1 MTSQNSLKEAALHY
15 HSLGWRVFP
24 LIPNGKVPFN
34 KGSAG
39 YVLSQQA
46 KKRKLTRQ
54 EISDMWDF
62 EPEANIGLYPGTHSG
77 LSIIDLDI
85 KEAEGIN
92 GIETL
97 QRNDLQNVLDAGLL
111 VSTPSGG
118 THLYFGATKHLPLN
132 FNSGN
137 YTKDERGQYG
147 IDIRNS
153 TKGHAVLPPSKTD
166 GRPGTSKGSY
176 RFVGALDLP
185 LARSTPSEPTE
196 LTKAMLPRFPY
207 TGLWFVNLPKKTKH
221 FDAGHWTPKRKIKE
235 ASALY
240 EDWDLARF
248 QHLEV
253 RKDTDV
259 DADRSVVSDGPRASF
274 MDSHGYDGS
283 GMNIQR
289 EPNKPD
295 RYQTVKPRPITKQA
309 EKRMINR
316 HCSRLKG
323 LPYLTIDDERGTV
336 LAKAPFDRDIYF
348 PVVFTQFVTENDLT
362 EEEYDCIYSS
372 GSKLKQGATV
382 TFPDGRHRIL
392 WWNLKPHEWRWFL
405 INERKSPII
414 WDIIHQ
420 TYL

>member
-34 KGSAG
+34 KGSEG
-39 YVLSQQA
+39 YVLSQRA

-118 THLYFGATKHLPLN
+118 THLYFGATKHLPQN

-137 YTKDERGQYG
+137 FTKDERGQYG

-259 DADRSVVSDGPRASF
+259 DADGSVVSDGPSASF

-283 GMNIQR
+283 GMNIQK
-289 EPNKPD
+289 EPKPD
-295 RYQTVKPRPITKQA
+295 RYQSVTPKTIRKQ
-309 EKRMINR
+309 EQRKLLKKHI
-316 HCSRLKG
+316 SRLKG

>member
-1 MTSQNSLKEAALHY
+1 MASQIGLKEAALHY

-34 KGSAG
+34 KGSEG
-39 YVLSQQA
+39 YVLSQRA
-46 KKRKLTRQ
+46 KKRKLTRK
-54 EISDMWDF
+54 EISDMWDS

-77 LSIIDLDI
+77 VSIIDLDI

-92 GIETL
+92 GIKTL

-118 THLYFGATKHLPLN
+118 THLYFGATKHLPQY

-137 YTKDERGQYG
+137 FTKDERGQYG

-235 ASALY
+235 AAPLY
-240 EDWDLARF
+240 EAWDLMRWQA
-248 QHLEV
+248 LEV
-253 RKDTDV
+253 RKETNV
-259 DADRSVVSDGPRASF
+259 DADGSVASDGPGASF
-274 MDSHGYDGS
+274 LDSQGYDGG
-283 GMNIQR
+283 GMNIQK
-289 EPNKPD
+289 EPKPD
-295 RYQTVKPRPITKQA
+295 PYQPVKPKPIRKQD
-309 EKRMINR
+309 EKRLIDK

-323 LPYLTIDDERGTV
+323 LPYLTIIDDRGTV
-336 LAKAPFDRDIYF
+336 FGKTPEDLDIYY
-348 PVVFTQFVTENDLT
+348 PVVFSQFVTGDDLT
-362 EEEYDCIYSS
+362 DDEYDCIYGS
-372 GSKLKQGATV
+372 GSKLQGGSRA
-382 TFPDGRHRIL
+382 TFPDGRHRML
-392 WWNLKPHEWRWFL
+392 MWSWKTREWRWYL
-405 INERKSPII
+405 LNDRRPYT
-414 WDIIHQ
+414 WDIIHHA
-420 TYL
+420 YL